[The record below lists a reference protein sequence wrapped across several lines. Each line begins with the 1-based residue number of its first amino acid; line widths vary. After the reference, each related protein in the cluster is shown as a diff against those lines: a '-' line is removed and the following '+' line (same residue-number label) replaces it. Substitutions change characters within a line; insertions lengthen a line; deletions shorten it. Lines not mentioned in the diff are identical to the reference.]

1 MSLFAFTSQA
11 QSQCMSAALPRS
23 RTTHWHACP
32 AIGNFT
38 RTARGPLQTVASTTG
53 VTTPATQRTFPAFMP
68 KEVEDI
74 EETVALDMA
83 ARMQRVPVNVPC
95 MAREV
100 KTAFVGPATRPSP
113 LSGVSVA
120 RSPASARV
128 AIFAGCPRKYGCFP
142 RKGQK
147 LNTPVINEDI
157 SAPFAQASV
166 CCVAR
171 SKRFHC

>member
-1 MSLFAFTSQA
+1 MQCPSSTRGSITPSASAGAQRMSHSAFTSQA

-32 AIGNFT
+32 AIGKST

-53 VTTPATQRTFPAFMP
+53 ITIPATQRTFPAFMP

-120 RSPASARV
+120 RPPASARV
-128 AIFAGCPRKYGCFP
+128 AI
-142 RKGQK
+142 
-147 LNTPVINEDI
+147 LPVAHESMDV
-157 SAPFAQASV
+157 SRGRD
-166 CCVAR
+166 R
-171 SKRFHC
+171 S